1 MSKNRRRIRGEG
13 SVFYSPTKECW
24 IGRIIVGTKPNGRP
38 KYREVAAR
46 TQSATLARM
55 RAAAKDAEAGRM
67 PDGKPAT
74 VGQYLDHW
82 IANVAKSSVHETTW
96 NSYERCVRLHLKPR
110 LSGIKLLQL
119 RPFDVEAFFAGLSRD
134 GVSNGNARKIS
145 EVLSTALEHAVRM
158 GSIPANPVTP
168 VAKPRPDQTNI
179 LPFTPEEI
187 LRIRLAA
194 MGHRLEAL
202 FVLAV
207 ATGARE
213 GELFAVGRE
222 HLDLDVGKVHFQR
235 SLAVVKGGF
244 VLKEPK
250 NKRGRRVVEL
260 PSFAVDAIRE
270 HLKRLLAEGNA
281 SAPVIFCTRPGGF
294 ISKSSFVRQ
303 VYRPLLRKA
312 GVPYR
317 KFHTFRHT
325 HISQLLA
332 DGESVVDVAR
342 RVGDSPETIY
352 RSYAHAMPTNAGRL
366 TARLSALYG

>member
-1 MSKNRRRIRGEG
+1 
-13 SVFYSPTKECW
+13 
-24 IGRIIVGTKPNGRP
+24 
-38 KYREVAAR
+38 
-46 TQSATLARM
+46 M
-55 RAAAKDAEAGRM
+55 RAAAKDAGFGRL

-82 IANVAKSSVHETTW
+82 CASVAKGSVHETTW
-96 NSYERCVRLHLKPR
+96 SSYERCVRLHLKPR
-110 LSGIKLLQL
+110 LGGIKLAQL
-119 RPFDVEAFFAGLSRD
+119 RPVDVEAFFSDLSRG

-145 EVLSTALEHAVRM
+145 EVLSTALKHALCM
-158 GSIPANPVTP
+158 GIIPANPVTP
-168 VAKPRPDQTNI
+168 VAKPRPDVKPI
-179 LPFTPEEI
+179 LPFSPEEI

-213 GELFAVGRE
+213 GELLAVGRE
-222 HLDLDVGKVHFQR
+222 HLELDAGKVHFQR

-250 NKRGRRVVEL
+250 SKRGRRVVEL
-260 PSFAVDAIRE
+260 PGFAVDALRE
-270 HLKRLLAEGNA
+270 HLKRLLAEGNV

-303 VYRPLLRKA
+303 VFQPLMEKA

-332 DGESVVDVAR
+332 DGESAVDVAR

-352 RSYAHAMPTNAGRL
+352 RSYAHAMPTDAGRL
-366 TARLSALYG
+366 TARLAALYG